1 VPPEKHNFMGLLF
14 HCDHIAWHQLGSM
27 ICCLNV

>member
-1 VPPEKHNFMGLLF
+1 MGLLF